1 MAGDGAPR
9 FHSIS
14 ILLVE
19 ENPAD
24 VRLTIELLREAKLAN
39 RLRACSSGREAL
51 EILRRDGPHAGE
63 PLPDVVLLDLDSE
76 AVDGDAILTEMRTDP
91 VLRHITVLLM
101 TSSAS
106 TRETMSAGGLAADGF
121 LRKPLDL
128 NEFVHTVC
136 QLDRFWLDVVCA
148 PYAG

>member
-39 RLRACSSGREAL
+39 RLRACGSGREAL
-51 EILRRDGPHAGE
+51 EILRRDGPYAQE
-63 PLPDVVLLDLDSE
+63 PLPDIVLLDVDRE
-76 AVDGDAILTEMRTDP
+76 TVDGQAIITEMRTDP
-91 VLRHITVLLM
+91 VLRHIAVLLM
-101 TSSAS
+101 TGSAS
-106 TRETMSAGGLAADGF
+106 TRDAMSAEGLAADGF

-136 QLDRFWLDVVCA
+136 ALDRFWLDVVCA